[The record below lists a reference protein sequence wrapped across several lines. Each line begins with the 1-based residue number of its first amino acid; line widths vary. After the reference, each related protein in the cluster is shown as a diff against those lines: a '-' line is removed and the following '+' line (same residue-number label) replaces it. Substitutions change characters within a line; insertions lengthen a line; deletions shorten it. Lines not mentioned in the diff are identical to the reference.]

1 MARTPVSVA
10 AAHLQ
15 DLERRGARL
24 QVLPLEIPAS
34 ASSELR
40 RGLAAGQRA
49 DDLPEELWPVLLQHN
64 LYGLPAP

>member
-1 MARTPVSVA
+1 MPGLSAKVFRTYNASVT
-10 AAHLQ
+10 LQ
-15 DLERRGARL
+15 NELE
-24 QVLPLEIPAS
+24 VLPLEIPAS